1 MIVNTYADKFLHSV
15 KHICS
20 LYGYMSVLDNMHV

>member
-1 MIVNTYADKFLHSV
+1 MIVNTYADKFSPLV

-20 LYGYMSVLDNMHV
+20 LYGYMSVLDYMHV